1 MGGGLLIGRTWLAL
15 AAAFVGLT
23 GGVARAGD
31 ANIFSGPA
39 AYYSED
45 YKGRTAS
52 GADYDPNKFT
62 CAHRTL
68 PFGTR
73 LRVIDKRTQRS
84 VVVTVNDR
92 GPFNKGRMIDLSL
105 AAAKA
110 LRMTRRGVIAVTA
123 TIETAAEKA
132 AAAATP

>member
-1 MGGGLLIGRTWLAL
+1 MRGGLRAWQTWVALGLAF
-15 AAAFVGLT
+15 AASLT
-23 GGVARAGD
+23 SAYAGD
-31 ANIFSGPA
+31 ANQFSGEA

-45 YKGRTAS
+45 YNGLTAS
-52 GADYDPNKFT
+52 GARYDPEKFT

-73 LRVIDKRTQRS
+73 LRVIDRRTRRS

-92 GPFNKGRMIDLSL
+92 GPFNKNRVLDLSL

-110 LRMTRRGVIAVTA
+110 LQMSSHGLIKVTA
-123 TIETAAEKA
+123 VVQ
-132 AAAATP
+132 

>member
-1 MGGGLLIGRTWLAL
+1 MFRSDWMAAATAAALLIGAAPAL
-15 AAAFVGLT
+15 AAHVKQIS
-23 GGVARAGD
+23 GV
-31 ANIFSGPA
+31 A

-45 YKGRTAS
+45 YHGRTAS
-52 GADYDPNKFT
+52 GARYDPAKFT

-73 LRVIDKRTQRS
+73 IRVTDAGTNRS

-92 GPFNKGRMIDLSL
+92 GPFTKGRMIDLSL

-110 LRMTRRGVIAVTA
+110 LHMLDRGLIRVTA
-123 TIETAAEKA
+123 VVQ
-132 AAAATP
+132 